1 MNDKHEL
8 KIIGG
13 IMKNLTKS
21 INLNLVL
28 LVAFTL
34 VIFLIPDPVY
44 AAKAKSQLKKIID
57 SKFFAGA
64 IDLGLIIF
72 AAYQWFLYI
81 ADFNPG
87 DAFKK
92 IILPALV
99 TFLAFQWKDVLKW
112 INLY

>member
-44 AAKAKSQLKKIID
+44 AAKAKSQLKK
-57 SKFFAGA
+57 
-64 IDLGLIIF
+64 L
-72 AAYQWFLYI
+72 
-81 ADFNPG
+81 
-87 DAFKK
+87 
-92 IILPALV
+92 
-99 TFLAFQWKDVLKW
+99 
-112 INLY
+112 